1 MRIGILLLASAMTV
15 TGCAGPRAIIRPSTA
30 GHGSCLNGDCRRS
43 VSPRP
48 SPQAS
53 NHRTEPARPKSRR
66 VPRTERLSTQLP
78 AALPEQAFGYVS
90 PSPAVPGRADPSSA
104 KPILVASNESPQAG
118 PLDQMRGSVYPET
131 AVVSGSPARVKIV
144 LEPFVAPPIIDID
157 AIRMAMRG
165 SVNID

>member
-1 MRIGILLLASAMTV
+1 MRIRILLLASAMTV
-15 TGCAGPRAIIRPSTA
+15 TGCAGHRAIIRPSTS
-30 GHGSCLNGDCRRS
+30 GHGSCLDGDCRRS
-43 VSPRP
+43 ASPRP

-53 NHRTEPARPKSRR
+53 AHRTESTRLQSRR
-66 VPRTERLSTQLP
+66 APRTERISAQLP

-90 PSPAVPGRADPSSA
+90 PGTAVSVRTDPLSE
-104 KPILVASNESPQAG
+104 KPTLVAYNESPQSS

-131 AVVSGSPARVKIV
+131 AVLSGSPARVKIV